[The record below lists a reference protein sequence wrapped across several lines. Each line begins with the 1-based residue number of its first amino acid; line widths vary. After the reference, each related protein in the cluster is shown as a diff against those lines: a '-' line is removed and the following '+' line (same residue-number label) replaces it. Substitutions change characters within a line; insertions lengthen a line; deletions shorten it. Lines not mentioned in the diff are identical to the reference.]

1 MRIGVQ
7 SRACQLQGSNGLRAI
22 HCREIEQELF
32 QCFPSFQVIEQV
44 LYGRTR
50 PAEHGD
56 TALNPWVF
64 LYDLIFHC
72 RLHNAGTVKS
82 NDTAIRNR
90 HENTLSPMDASFK
103 LASAHQHSIRRSSGS
118 VK

>member
-1 MRIGVQ
+1 MRIDVQ
-7 SRACQLQGSNGLRAI
+7 CRACHLQGSNGLRAI

-50 PAEHGD
+50 PHEHGD

-72 RLHNAGTVKS
+72 YVRQCGCGRGN
-82 NDTAIRNR
+82 NTAIRNK
-90 HENTLSPMDASFK
+90 HENILSPIHASFN
-103 LASAHQHSIRRSSGS
+103 GS
-118 VK
+118 PATG